1 MRFEAALT
9 RLTDQRHAA
18 VRGSSSS
25 SSSSLQQRS
34 SFLPLAGL
42 RLPHNTVE
50 TAGRHVALPPL
61 EAASSEKA
69 GGEVVTFAQDR
80 AHGDA
85 RGYRRP

>member
-9 RLTDQRHAA
+9 DQR
-18 VRGSSSS
+18 RWQQQQQRSSSS
-25 SSSSLQQRS
+25 QQQRS